1 MVSARKI
8 TTCHLNCSLVYGWV
22 MWKICVP
29 QIFIIKS
36 REWHLFNYNAA
47 SAAVDGLL
55 NIIMDSLSN
64 AYPVSGP
71 GQLTKG
77 YLEISEVSQ
86 QLLLILR
93 LQQQQQKEEG

>member
-22 MWKICVP
+22 MWKICVL

-36 REWHLFNYNAA
+36 GEWLRFNYNA

-55 NIIMDSLSN
+55 NIIMDSAKRLSR
-64 AYPVSGP
+64 
-71 GQLTKG
+71 
-77 YLEISEVSQ
+77 
-86 QLLLILR
+86 LLWSRTTHKRVLGN
-93 LQQQQQKEEG
+93 K